1 MRLTHSIRRAMVG
14 SLLALAVMGA
24 SAALLPPSSASAQ
37 TLSTDSTVVY
47 IPMPTSD
54 PFR

>member
-1 MRLTHSIRRAMVG
+1 MVG
-14 SLLALAVMGA
+14 SLLALGLLGA
-24 SAALLPPSSASAQ
+24 STALLPPSSAAAQ
-37 TLSTDSTVVY
+37 MADSGSTVVY